1 MGILRGGVVTTEY
14 LVMNMSSVG
23 QEQGHKVEAN
33 GGEKGKDPEVEKYLI
48 RIISNWGG
56 KLEHDGFK

>member
-1 MGILRGGVVTTEY
+1 MVTTEY

-56 KLEHDGFK
+56 KLQHGGSK

>member
-1 MGILRGGVVTTEY
+1 MVTTEY

-23 QEQGHKVEAN
+23 QEQGHKVEAK

-56 KLEHDGFK
+56 KLQHGGSK